1 MKQKVDGLMR
11 SRWLRENGF
20 SVGLYLLVTVFTS
33 ARFMGDT
40 IDYARS
46 IVWYDRNRYYEFWE
60 FGHLLWRPLGWVLV
74 RTSFPLTSLIVGK
87 DPQAN
92 TTVILLVINW
102 LAGLIGVVSLA
113 ALLRLIC
120 RSSWSIN
127 IATTSFIVSYAFLNF
142 LHSGAPY
149 IPGLSCLLIALY
161 INVRMEIRAEKTTPW
176 ATLVAVCL
184 AAAVCL
190 WLPFVLAVP
199 AVLVA
204 PLAFTHNSRRSV
216 RLIIY
221 TAFISGIIVASV
233 YLAVVVGALGIHTIA
248 GLRLWMQHTVGP
260 SEHNL
265 PRTVFGLA
273 RSCIYMGEDG
283 MLVKRYLI
291 HDPFNPVTALELFRL
306 SIWKLFA
313 FYVFLASILIN
324 LLLSKQGKK
333 MLALFLLNA
342 VPVVAF
348 AIYWQGGD
356 PERYLPLYP
365 LMFVALGFSLERHP
379 GSRALFK
386 YFVFCFVLIA
396 AVTNIHSLTTL
407 VLDRQQESAAV
418 RVRSLVPLLKPN
430 SVVFT
435 ANWQDDLV
443 NFNRSFPFNPINRQS
458 NLLITAVI
466 TPGDADITRWREVFA
481 ERALS
486 VWKQG
491 GDVWLSNRSRSQ
503 RPKSD
508 WNWVEGDDR
517 RVSWTDIYRFFAQLE
532 MGQSVGGED
541 GFMLL
546 LPSPENKQRLDQ
558 LNKVSSGNLK
568 ISPESQ

>member
-1 MKQKVDGLMR
+1 MKQKANRLMR

-60 FGHLLWRPLGWVLV
+60 FGHLLWRPLGWVLL
-74 RTSFPLTSLIVGK
+74 RISFPLTSLIVGK

-102 LAGLIGVVSLA
+102 MAGLIGVASLA

-127 IATTSFIVSYAFLNF
+127 IATTSLIVSYAFLNF
-142 LHSGAPY
+142 SHSGAPY

-161 INVRMEIRAEKTTPW
+161 INVRMEIRAEKTILRG
-176 ATLVAVCL
+176 TLMAVCL

-190 WLPFVLAVP
+190 WLPYVLAVP
-199 AVLVA
+199 AVLLA
-204 PLAFTHNSRRSV
+204 PLAFTDNSRRSL

-233 YLAVVVGALGIHTIA
+233 YLAVVLGALGIHTIA

-365 LMFVALGFSLERHP
+365 LMFVALGFSLERHSGTRP
-379 GSRALFK
+379 LFR

-396 AVTNIHSLTTL
+396 AATNIFSLTTL

-418 RVRSLVPLLKPN
+418 RVRSLVPLLKPH
-430 SVVFT
+430 SAVFT

-443 NFNRSFPFNPINRQS
+443 NFNRSFPFNPINQQP

-508 WNWVEGDDR
+508 WNWVEGDDK
-517 RVSWTDIYRFFAQLE
+517 RVSWTDIYRFFAELE
-532 MGQSVGGED
+532 VGQSVGGED

-546 LPSPENKQRLDQ
+546 LPSPENKQLLDQ
-558 LNKVSSGNLK
+558 LNRVSSGNPK